1 MQRLEK
7 KSTKNVLIFD
17 SSSSHSSPAPKARL
31 PRREERGRLDL
42 VSDMRGY
49 GKRPRQEG
57 EEYDDDEGERPRGG
71 GEPSSTAA
79 VVEAALAEEK
89 AAKLAKGGARS
100 TVLPTKAV
108 GGKASQFVVEGEDD
122 GATED
127 GPIKEVS
134 ERRLGRSSRLH
145 VVAARRV
152 RSWLVRFFFRLDF
165 RRAPSFLTAPFFFL
179 SLSFDRYCRNWW
191 ARRSSSVSSCGQRL
205 RPTVSTPLVTF
216 VYVAFSRTFACD
228 VELDP
233 KAASTFR
240 TLSQRSIFRPRT
252 ENQQQRR
259 SRDDH
264 TAND

>member
-7 KSTKNVLIFD
+7 NKTKNVLIFD

-31 PRREERGRLDL
+31 PRIEGSGRLDL

-100 TVLPTKAV
+100 TVLPTKAA

-134 ERRLGRSSRLH
+134 ARRLGRSSRLH

-165 RRAPSFLTAPFFFL
+165 RRVPSFLTAPFFSLFFFL
-179 SLSFDRYCRNWW
+179 SLLQKLVGK
-191 ARRSSSVSSCGQRL
+191 AVKQRIL
-205 RPTVSTPLVTF
+205 M
-216 VYVAFSRTFACD
+216 
-228 VELDP
+228 
-233 KAASTFR
+233 
-240 TLSQRSIFRPRT
+240 RT
-252 ENQQQRR
+252 EIAANSEHPSRHVCVCRLLSNLRMRR
-259 SRDDH
+259 
-264 TAND
+264 